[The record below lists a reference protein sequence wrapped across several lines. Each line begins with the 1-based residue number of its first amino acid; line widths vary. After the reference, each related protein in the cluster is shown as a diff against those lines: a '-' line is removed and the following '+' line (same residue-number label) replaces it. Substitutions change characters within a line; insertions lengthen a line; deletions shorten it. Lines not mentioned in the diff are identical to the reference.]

1 MSQSQSTTLTRPLL
15 LLMAAA
21 TGICVANIYYNQ
33 PLLDQIKETFNVDVG
48 HLGLVPTLSQVG
60 YGLAMLFIVPLGD
73 MMERKKLILTFTMI
87 SGMICAWLAVSPNF
101 TSVAI
106 GSLLL
111 GLSSVTP
118 QLIIPFG
125 AHLAKNEERGKVVG
139 TLLSGLLLGI
149 LLARTVSGFVGA
161 SFGWRAMFGLASGML
176 VVLATILAI
185 KLPKSEPT
193 FQGTYK
199 SLLKSVYDI
208 FTTQKTLREASFFG
222 AMLFGSFSAFWATL
236 IYLMQ
241 TPAFGL
247 GARAVGLFGLLGA
260 GAAFATPWVGSLT
273 DKRDP
278 RNATGIMIFVTILS
292 FILFMFSE
300 YSLFGLA
307 IGVLV
312 MDIGVQ
318 SGHLCNQGRIFA
330 LLPDSR
336 SRIQTAYMFCYFTG
350 GALGSYIGTWSWSH
364 YQWKGVCFTAIAMLC
379 LALGRFFLSMP
390 KKALIHTSSN

>member
-1 MSQSQSTTLTRPLL
+1 MNQQLTRPLL

-33 PLLDQIKETFNVDVG
+33 PLLDQIQNTFSVDIAD
-48 HLGLVPTLSQVG
+48 LGLVPTLSQVG

-73 MMERKKLILTFTMI
+73 MMERKKLILSFTFL
-87 SGMICAWLAVSPNF
+87 SGLICAWLAISSHF
-101 TSVAI
+101 MSVAI

-161 SFGWRAMFGLASGML
+161 AFGWRAMFALASG
-176 VVLATILAI
+176 ILI
-185 KLPKSEPT
+185 FLTVILSFKLPKSEPT
-193 FQGTYK
+193 FKGSYG

-208 FTTQKTLREASFFG
+208 FSTQKTLREASFFG

-241 TPAFGL
+241 TPSFGL

-260 GAAFATPWVGSLT
+260 GAALATPWIGGLT
-273 DKRDP
+273 DKKDP
-278 RNATGIMIFVTILS
+278 RHATGLMMIVTILS
-292 FILFMFSE
+292 FVIFIIAE
-300 YSLFGLA
+300 HSLIGLA
-307 IGVLV
+307 IGVLI

-318 SGHLCNQGRIFA
+318 SGHLCNQGRIFS

-350 GALGSYIGTWSWSH
+350 GALGSFIGTWSWSH
-364 YQWKGVCFTAIAMLC
+364 YQWKGVCLTAITMLSLG
-379 LALGRFFLSMP
+379 LAKFFMSMP
-390 KKALIHTSSN
+390 KNNSANHTSNNQA

>member
-1 MSQSQSTTLTRPLL
+1 
-15 LLMAAA
+15 MAAA

-33 PLLDQIKETFNVDVG
+33 PLLDQIKETFSVDIA

-60 YGLAMLFIVPLGD
+60 YGLAMLLIVPLGD
-73 MMERKKLILTFTMI
+73 MLERKKMILTFTLL
-87 SGMICAWLAVSPNF
+87 SGLICAWLALSPNF
-101 TSVAI
+101 SSVVI

-111 GLSSVTP
+111 GLASVTP

-161 SFGWRAMFGLASGML
+161 AYGWRSMFALASAIL
-176 VVLATILAI
+176 VLLTIILAF

-193 FQGTYK
+193 FKGTYS

-208 FTTQKTLREASFFG
+208 FTTQKVLREASFFG

-241 TPAFGL
+241 TPDFNL

-260 GAAFATPWVGSLT
+260 GAALATPWIGSLT
-273 DKRDP
+273 DKKDP

-292 FILFMFSE
+292 FILFMVSE
-300 YSLFGLA
+300 SSLIGLA
-307 IGVLV
+307 LGVLI

-350 GALGSYIGTWSWSH
+350 GAIGSYIGTWSWSH
-364 YQWKGVCFTAIAMLC
+364 YQWKGVCFTAITMLC
-379 LALGRFFLSMP
+379 LALGKFFFSMP
-390 KKALIHTSSN
+390 KKTLTHT

>member
-1 MSQSQSTTLTRPLL
+1 MNQNQSQVILTRPLL

-33 PLLDQIKETFNVDVG
+33 PLLDQIKETFLVDVAD
-48 HLGLVPTLSQVG
+48 LGLVPTLSQIG

-73 MMERKKLILTFTMI
+73 MVERKKMILSFTLL
-87 SGMICAWLAVSPNF
+87 SGLVSAWIAFAPNF
-101 TSVAI
+101 SSVAI

-111 GLSSVTP
+111 GLTSVTP

-161 SFGWRAMFGLASGML
+161 EFGWRSMFALASVIL
-176 VVLATILAI
+176 VILTIVLFF

-193 FQGTYK
+193 FEGSYS

-208 FTTQKTLREASFFG
+208 FTTQKVVREASFFG

-241 TPAFGL
+241 TPDFNL

-260 GAAFATPWVGSLT
+260 GAALATPWIGSLT
-273 DKRDP
+273 DKKDP
-278 RNATGIMIFVTILS
+278 RNATGIMILVTVSS
-292 FILFMFSE
+292 FLVYLISE
-300 YSLFGLA
+300 HSLIGLA
-307 IGVLV
+307 VGVLI

-318 SGHLCNQGRIFA
+318 AGHLCNQGRIFSI
-330 LLPDSR
+330 LPEAR

-350 GALGSYIGTWSWSH
+350 GAIGSYIGTWSWGH
-364 YQWKGVCFTAIAMLC
+364 YQWRGVCFTAIGMLC
-379 LALGRFFLSMP
+379 LALIKFVIGKNSIRTL
-390 KKALIHTSSN
+390 NN